1 MDRNVTKKEFE
12 KALKMHKKWIMN
24 EGGKRMSFFERKFRS
39 KAISMKQADLR
50 LVDLRYASLAGM
62 DLSYANLRGADLG
75 RADLSNAD
83 LSCSNIDDVNLSG
96 ACLEKANLKNASLYM
111 SNLNMADFTF
121 ADLRSACLVNSN
133 MYRANLFCADL
144 RGALLR
150 GVDLFCADLAQADL
164 RNADLSNANLKGA
177 NLRGAKLEGVDL
189 TQANIYECEFDEN
202 ENARTGE
209 ILDSPI
215 TGYKKSREGYIVT
228 LEIPKGAIVFSI
240 NNMKCRTNMAKV
252 VDMEGEE
259 ELTSVHD
266 PNFKYRVGD
275 EIVVKDFCMAY
286 NIECAT
292 GIHFFK
298 EREDAMCYWA

>member
-1 MDRNVTKKEFE
+1 M
-12 KALKMHKKWIMN
+12 
-24 EGGKRMSFFERKFRS
+24 
-39 KAISMKQADLR
+39 
-50 LVDLRYASLAGM
+50 
-62 DLSYANLRGADLG
+62 
-75 RADLSNAD
+75 
-83 LSCSNIDDVNLSG
+83 
-96 ACLEKANLKNASLYM
+96 
-111 SNLNMADFTF
+111 
-121 ADLRSACLVNSN
+121 
-133 MYRANLFCADL
+133 
-144 RGALLR
+144 
-150 GVDLFCADLAQADL
+150 
-164 RNADLSNANLKGA
+164 SNANLKGA